1 MTISRIARA
10 AGTAALAG
18 ICGLALPGSAWA
30 CSTDANAHFET
41 FLDTTCLQAP
51 LIDTELGALGGL
63 RLTTNGTPTPTLWDT
78 DTQLDTGVSHESVAF
93 PPVGARTLARS
104 GTGPGASL
112 GLPTTLLPLTRDS
125 ANPVLLPSPPVE
137 LDNDSVDD
145 PSVIKVGAT
154 YAMYYSGTAED
165 GGGPAIFRATST
177 NGTDWTR
184 AAPNEPVLAGTP
196 GAFDETG
203 VYGPDVLYQ
212 PTDSAAPYKMYYSG
226 RGRVFGGIGYA
237 TSTDGVSWTKRTD
250 GGTPVPVL
258 DHGQPG
264 SADAF
269 GAADPSVMQDGATW
283 KMWYTGD
290 DSNKR
295 RIAYATSPDGI
306 SWSKGGGVI
315 SPEDAGVSANL
326 EFGAFAPTVWKVG
339 ASYRM
344 LLVGRKLVSGTTFQ
358 TKVLG
363 STSGDGIS
371 WSGPSPELNPSGTN
385 TNFDFSNL
393 NAPDVLEDPGSSDP
407 FKAYYSGNTI
417 DANGNFHTR
426 IGLAVSTNG
435 ASFSKF
441 NGAQAGDA
449 VFDIGTLGTDFDS
462 REVSGLSV
470 AAPSSAN
477 PKLAGFYWGTRG
489 SDFKP
494 RLGHATSAD
503 GSAWTKVAG
512 SEPGDALL
520 PLGGGAAFDSG
531 GQRDPTVL
539 YESAAYHLY
548 FTGLNSSAVGSI
560 GYSTTTED
568 AGTKQPVMSS
578 WSNPPNTALLAGD
591 GSGFDASAVGHP
603 SVVKDGS
610 TYVMYYSG
618 TASGVSRIG
627 RATAASPAGP
637 FTRDAAA
644 TLGAGAA
651 GSFDA
656 TSVKDPVVVKDGSTY
671 RMLYTGV
678 ETLEGKQIERVG
690 YATSSDGVT
699 WTKHGVVLNP
709 NQEPYAEDELGVEA
723 TGMLVDGSTLHVWS
737 NGLDRSGRTGA
748 DHATAAYPLP
758 GSPASGIPNGWA
770 TYQLGDSSTS
780 PRDFRSITR
789 TSSGSTVEL
798 WMSFLQPY
806 SQAGKEY
813 WSDYFPVTVANN
825 PETLNFLLTVRGV
838 RWQARLSSPDT
849 NPALDKVEISHA
861 PVSFSPSGS
870 ATTTPI
876 TPPSGTAITN
886 WTSLTVSAELF
897 SPGGSGSGSTNV
909 RVLDANTNAQL
920 ATSALNLN
928 GDTTVALSGISA
940 QTHPALR
947 LVFELTS
954 NGQATPVVNSFKLL
968 YNSGAPPPPPPPP
981 PAPVLTLT
989 TATPVVVFGQAAT
1002 LTGTLSQAGAPMAG
1016 QSVALLGQ
1024 EVGAS
1029 VFGPLAG
1036 ATTDAAGAYTSVVRP
1051 NKQTTYKAS
1060 YAGAGSEP
1068 TVAVAVKHLVKLR
1081 VRRRGTRGTFT
1092 GSVGPRHPGRV
1103 VVIEKRA
1110 SGRWVKFAT
1119 LKTNS
1124 KSLYS
1129 TVKRLKPRAKYQ
1141 FRARTA
1147 ADADHLAGVSKV
1159 ALVDAQKVSLSA
1171 TVSGRTVTLSGRV
1184 TPSHPGQ
1191 AVVIKV
1197 QKGGSF
1203 VRFAKLTLSRR
1214 STFVLKR
1221 RLARGTYAFRADRPA
1236 DRDHFPG
1243 KSAVRTLTVR

>member
-1 MTISRIARA
+1 MTIARA
-10 AGTAALAG
+10 TRTLRTAALAA
-18 ICGLALPGSAWA
+18 ICCLALPGTAWA
-30 CSTDANAHFET
+30 CSTDASAHFET

-51 LIDTELGALGGL
+51 LVNTELGALGGL
-63 RLTTNGTPTPTLWDT
+63 RLTTNGTPTSTLWDT
-78 DTQLDTGVSHESVAF
+78 DTQLDAGVSHESVAF
-93 PPVGARTLARS
+93 PQVGASTLARS
-104 GTGPGASL
+104 GTGPTASL
-112 GLPTTLLPLTRDS
+112 GLPTTLLPLARDN
-125 ANPVLLPSPPVE
+125 ANPVLLPSSPVA

-145 PSVIKVGAT
+145 PSVIKAGST
-154 YAMYYSGTAED
+154 YVMYYSATAED
-165 GGGPAIFRATST
+165 GSGPAIFRATST
-177 NGTDWTR
+177 DGKVWTR
-184 AAPNEPVLAGTP
+184 SVPNDPVLEGTP
-196 GAFDETG
+196 GAFDEHG
-203 VYGPDVLYQ
+203 VSGPDVLYQ

-226 RGRVFGGIGYA
+226 RGDVFGGIGYA

-250 GGTPVPVL
+250 AGTPVAVL

-269 GAADPSVMQDGATW
+269 SAADPSVMKDGATW

-290 DSNKR
+290 DSSKR

-326 EFGAFAPTVWKVG
+326 EFGAFGPTVWKDG
-339 ASYRM
+339 NTYRM

-363 STSGDGIS
+363 TTSGDGIS

-393 NAPDVLEDPGSSDP
+393 NAPDVLEDPGSADP

-426 IGLAVSTNG
+426 IGLALSNTG
-435 ASFSKF
+435 ASFAKF
-441 NGAQAGDA
+441 NGAVAGNA
-449 VFDIGTLGTDFDS
+449 VFDIGTLGTNFDS
-462 REVSGLSV
+462 REASGLSV
-470 AAPSSAN
+470 AAPSGAT
-477 PKLAGFYWGTRG
+477 PKLVGFYWGTRG

-512 SEPGDALL
+512 TDSGGALL
-520 PLGGGAAFDSG
+520 PLGGGAAFDNG
-531 GQRDPTVL
+531 GQRDPSVL
-539 YESAAYHLY
+539 YESGAYHLY
-548 FTGLNSSAVGSI
+548 LTGLDNGAVGSI

-568 AGTKQPVMSS
+568 AGTKQPVMSG
-578 WSNPPNTALLAGD
+578 WTNPPNTALLAGD
-591 GSGFDASAVGHP
+591 GSGFDANAVGHP
-603 SVVKDGS
+603 TVIKDGA
-610 TYVMYYSG
+610 TYIMYYAG
-618 TASGVSRIG
+618 TASGVSKIG
-627 RATAASPAGP
+627 RATASSPAGP
-637 FTRDAAA
+637 FTRDATA
-644 TLGAGAA
+644 TLDTGAA

-656 TSVKDPVVVKDGSTY
+656 SSVKDPVVIKDGSTY

-678 ETLEGKQIERVG
+678 ETLDGEKIERVG

-709 NQEPYAEDELGVEA
+709 SQEPYAEDETGVEA

-737 NGLDRSGRTGA
+737 NGLDRDGRTGG
-748 DHATAAYPLP
+748 DHATAAHPLT
-758 GSPASGIPNGWA
+758 GSPTSGIPNGWA

-780 PRDFRSITR
+780 PRDFRSIER
-789 TSSGSTVEL
+789 TSSSTVEL

-806 SQAGKEY
+806 SQAGNEY
-813 WSDYFPVTVANN
+813 WSDFFPVTVANN

-838 RWQARLSSPDT
+838 RWQARLSAPGTTPS
-849 NPALDKVEISHA
+849 LDKVEISHA

-870 ATTTPI
+870 STTGSI
-876 TPPSGTAITN
+876 APPAGTAVTS

-897 SPGGSGSGSTNV
+897 SPGGGGSGSANL
-909 RVLDANTNAQL
+909 RVLDASSGEQL

-928 GDTTVALSGISA
+928 GDTGVALGGISPQA
-940 QTHPALR
+940 HPALR
-947 LVFELTS
+947 LVFELS
-954 NGQATPVVNSFKLL
+954 SDGQATPLVNSFKLV
-968 YNSGAPPPPPPPP
+968 YNSGAPPAPPPP

-989 TATPVVVFGQAAT
+989 TSTPVVVFGQAAT
-1002 LTGTLSQAGAPMAG
+1002 LTGTLSQGGAPMPG

-1024 EVGAS
+1024 EIGAS
-1029 VFGPLAG
+1029 AFGPLAS
-1036 ATTDAAGAYTSVVRP
+1036 ATTDGAGAYTSAVRP
-1051 NKQTTYKAS
+1051 KKRTTYKAS
-1060 YAGAGSEP
+1060 YAGAAGEP
-1068 TVAVAVKHLVKLR
+1068 TVSVAVKHLVKLR

-1119 LKTNS
+1119 LKTNR

-1129 TVKRLKPRAKYQ
+1129 TVKRLKRRAKYQ

-1147 ADADHLAGVSKV
+1147 ADTDHLAGVSKV

-1171 TVSGRTVTLSGRV
+1171 TVKGRTVTLSGRV

-1203 VRFAKLTLSRR
+1203 VRFAKLKLSRR

-1221 RLARGTYAFRADRPA
+1221 RLARGTYAFRADRPG

-1243 KSAVRTLTVR
+1243 KSPVRTVSVR